1 MFSPQLKVVKWKS
14 RVCSV
19 GILRSLYGRF
29 DLIFYLY
36 ATEQHNMM
44 KKTLNLVISLLAIV
58 LTTHAQQHCFF
69 THYSTEDGL
78 SQNTVMNILQ
88 DHKDNLWF
96 ATWDGI
102 NRFNGY
108 TFKTYKAR
116 QGNYISL
123 TNNRVDRMYEDRYG
137 FLWLLTY
144 DNRVH
149 RFDPKTESF
158 EQVPA
163 AGEEGSA
170 FNVHTVEVMPDGTVW
185 LLTDN
190 DGAIRIL
197 THPDENN
204 RLTWDIYSGKT
215 GLFPSF
221 HIFKVHQDK
230 EGNDWLLTD
239 NGLGMIRSG
248 EKEPVSFFVEK
259 AKGESGEMK
268 QAFYAVQERDGDI
281 CFASDDGR
289 IRSYQKGTGKFAL
302 FELPT
307 KGRITSIHT
316 VAPDVSV
323 VTTDSD
329 GFFTYNLKTKASVHY
344 SYLTCK
350 ELPAKPILSA
360 YVDRSSE
367 VWFEQEEPGVV
378 VHFNP
383 ATGVVTREQ
392 IPIEHSKP
400 ERSRP
405 AFHIHEDVNGYLWV
419 HPYGGGF
426 SYFDSQKKRLVP
438 FHNGLGSRDWRF
450 SNKIHSAFSDK
461 QGNLWMCTH
470 SKGLEKVTFRNVPFS
485 MMAPVPQEYESLHNE
500 VRALCEDKSGN
511 LWVGVK
517 DGMLRLYD
525 ADRNYKGYLT
535 ENGHISTTGMPVK
548 GTAYFVIQDSKGR
561 IWIATKGDGLIC
573 AEADSSSGMS
583 YRLTRYLHHEN
594 DMYSLSDNDVYCVYE
609 DHNGRIWTATFGGGI
624 NYIEEKE
631 DGKVLFINHR
641 NDLKGY
647 PDSPC
652 HKARFITSDN
662 NGLLWVGTTMGAVAF
677 DENFKKPEE
686 VKFYHFSRMP
696 NDTQS
701 LSNNDVHWIIST
713 KNKELYLATFGG
725 GLNRLVAVGEDGHGT
740 FKSYSVQ
747 DGLPSDV
754 LLSIREDHKQNLWI
768 STENGICKFIPSGE
782 RFESYDERSITF
794 PVRFSEAASAST
806 AKGNM
811 LFGAS
816 GGIFI
821 FNPDSIRKSSYVPP
835 VVFSKLTVANEDVA
849 PGGKSLLKVDIDD
862 TEQLV
867 LSHKENIFSVQFAAL
882 DYTNP
887 QNVQYTY
894 ILDGFEKQWT
904 FADKQ
909 RSVTYTNLPK
919 GEYVLRV
926 RSTNS
931 DGVWVDNERTL
942 AIVILPSFWET
953 PVAYVLYVLF
963 IMIIILVAV
972 YILFT
977 IYRLKHEVSVEQQV
991 SDIKLR
997 FFTNISH
1004 ELRTPLTLI
1013 AGPVEQVL
1021 KNDGL
1026 PADAREQLVV
1036 VERNTNRM
1044 LRLVNQILDF
1054 RKIQNKKMKMQ
1065 VRRVDVVPF
1074 IRKVMDYFEAV
1085 AEEHRIDFLFETE
1098 KQHLYLWADVDKLEK
1113 IVFNLLSNA
1122 FKYTPNGKKITVF
1135 IRENENAI
1143 SIGVQDQGIGIAE
1156 SQKKS
1161 LFVRF
1166 ENLVDKNL
1174 FNQASTGI
1182 GLSLVKELVEM
1193 HKATIS
1199 VDSRLGEGSCFKVD
1213 FLKGKEHY
1221 GEEVEFILEDTEAPV
1236 MARQV
1241 ADDAGRE
1248 PGSCAEEPMEDPTE
1262 GDTSKG
1268 LMLLVE
1274 DNREL
1279 REFLRSIF
1287 IPMYRVVEAADGVE
1301 GQSKALKYLPD
1312 IIISDVMMPEKD
1324 GIEMTRE
1331 LRADMTTS
1339 HIPIILL
1346 TAKTTIESKLEGLEY
1361 GADDYITKPF
1371 SATYLQARVENLLA
1385 QRKKLQD
1392 FYRDSLMHI
1401 NMSAASGELPASA
1414 DTTSGEAGAVAP
1426 GLEVQTQLQQSQ
1438 SRQSQSQQSQL
1449 QQSQSP
1455 LQSESQSQ
1463 PVIPEMSPNDRKFM
1477 DKLVELMEQNM
1488 DNGELVVDDLVR
1500 ELAVSR
1506 SVFFKKLKTLT
1517 GLAPIEFIKEMRIKR
1532 AAQLIETGEFN
1543 MTQISYMVGINDPR
1557 YFSKCFKAQVGMT
1570 PTEYKEKVTV

>member
-1 MFSPQLKVVKWKS
+1 M
-14 RVCSV
+14 
-19 GILRSLYGRF
+19 ILQVF
-29 DLIFYLY
+29 FYLY
-36 ATEQHNMM
+36 ATEPSDMM
-44 KKTLNLVISLLAIV
+44 KKTLISVILLLAIAFS
-58 LTTHAQQHCFF
+58 TYAQQHCFF

-123 TNNRVDRMYEDRYG
+123 TNNRVDRMYEDCYG

-149 RFDPKTESF
+149 RFDPKTETF

-170 FNVHTVEVMPDGTVW
+170 FNVHTIEVMPNGTVW
-185 LLTDN
+185 LLTEN

-204 RLTWDIYSGKT
+204 RLTWDIYSSKT
-215 GLFPSF
+215 ELFPSL
-221 HIFKVHQDK
+221 HVFKVHQDK
-230 EGNDWLLTD
+230 AGNDWLLTD
-239 NGLGMIRSG
+239 NGLGMIHPG
-248 EKEPVSFFVEK
+248 KKEPDSYFTET
-259 AKGESGEMK
+259 KGKFGGMN
-268 QAFYAVQERDGDI
+268 QAFYAVQERDKDI
-281 CFASDDGR
+281 CFASDHGR
-289 IRSYQKGTGKFAL
+289 IWSYQKESGEFTL
-302 FELPT
+302 IELPT
-307 KGRITSIHT
+307 KGQITSIHPI
-316 VAPDVSV
+316 APDVSV
-323 VTTDSD
+323 ITTDSD
-329 GFFTYNLKTKASVHY
+329 GFFTYNLRTKTNVHY
-344 SYLTCK
+344 SFLACK
-350 ELPAKPILSA
+350 ALPAKPILSA

-378 VHFNP
+378 AHFNP
-383 ATGVVTREQ
+383 STGVVTREQ
-392 IPIEHSKP
+392 IPIEYSNP

-426 SYFDSQKKRLVP
+426 SYFDPQKKCLVP
-438 FHNGLGSRDWRF
+438 FYNGLGSRDWRF

-461 QGNLWMCTH
+461 QGNLWLCTH
-470 SKGLEKVTFRNVPFS
+470 SKGLEKVTYRNVPFA
-485 MMAPVPQEYESLHNE
+485 MMTPMPHEHESLHNE
-500 VRALCEDKSGN
+500 VRALCEDKLGN
-511 LWVGVK
+511 LWVGLK
-517 DGMLRLYD
+517 DGILRIYD
-525 ADRNYKGYLT
+525 AGKTYKGYLT
-535 ENGHISTTGMPVK
+535 ENGTISTI
-548 GTAYFVIQDSKGR
+548 GTPMLGTVYFVIQDSKGI
-561 IWIATKGDGLIC
+561 IWIATKGDGLVR
-573 AEADSSSGMS
+573 AEPTSSNGMS
-583 YRLTRYLHHEN
+583 YKLTRYLHRED
-594 DMYSLSDNDVYCVYE
+594 DMYSLSDNNVYCVYE
-609 DHNGRIWTATFGGGI
+609 DHYGRIWLATFAGGI
-624 NYIEEKE
+624 NYITENEA
-631 DGKVLFINHR
+631 GKTLFINHR
-641 NDLKGY
+641 NNLKGY
-647 PDSPC
+647 PIDPC
-652 HKARFITSDN
+652 YKARFITSDN
-662 NGLLWVGTTMGAVAF
+662 NGRLWVGTTTGAVAF
-677 DENFKKPEE
+677 DENFKKPED

-713 KNKELYLATFGG
+713 KKKELYLATFGG
-725 GLNRLVAVGEDGHGT
+725 GLNKLVSISKDGHGE
-740 FKSYSVQ
+740 FKSYSVL

-754 LLSIREDHKQNLWI
+754 LLSIREDSKQNLWI
-768 STENGICKFIPSGE
+768 STENGICKFIPSEE

-794 PVRFSEAASAST
+794 PVRFSEAASALT
-806 AKGNM
+806 AKGSM

-816 GGIFI
+816 GGVFI
-821 FNPDSIRKSSYVPP
+821 FNPDSIRKSSYIPP
-835 VVFSKLTVANEDVA
+835 IVFSKLTVANEDIT
-849 PGGKSLLKVDIDD
+849 PGGNSLLKVDIDD
-862 TEQLV
+862 TDKLV
-867 LSHKENIFSVQFAAL
+867 LSHKENIFSVHFAAL

-887 QNVQYTY
+887 QNIQYAY

-931 DGVWVDNERTL
+931 DGVWVDNERIL
-942 AIVILPSFWET
+942 DIVILPSFWET
-953 PVAYVLYVLF
+953 PIAYVLYILF
-963 IMIIILVAV
+963 ILIIILVAV

-977 IYRLKHEVSVEQQV
+977 IYRLKHEVSVEQQI

-1021 KNDGL
+1021 KNDKL

-1036 VERNTNRM
+1036 VERNTSRM

-1065 VRRVDVVPF
+1065 VQRVDIVPF
-1074 IRKVMDYFEAV
+1074 VCKVMDNFEAV
-1085 AEEHRIDFLFETE
+1085 AEEHRIDFLFQTE
-1098 KQHLYLWADVDKLEK
+1098 KEHLYLWVDADKLEK

-1122 FKYTPNGKKITVF
+1122 FKYTPNGKMITMF
-1135 IRENENAI
+1135 IREDENTV

-1156 SQKKS
+1156 NKKKS

-1221 GEEVEFILEDTEAPV
+1221 DKETEFILEDAEAPV
-1236 MARQV
+1236 RMGQV
-1241 ADDAGRE
+1241 VDIANSSIQSETLIPDDSEKIEAVY
-1248 PGSCAEEPMEDPTE
+1248 EEDAAKEE
-1262 GDTSKG
+1262 NSKE

-1274 DNREL
+1274 DNQEL

-1287 IPMYRVVEAADGVE
+1287 SPMYRVVEAADGRE
-1301 GQSKALKYLPD
+1301 GANKALKYLPD

-1371 SATYLQARVENLLA
+1371 SATYLQARVENLLM
-1385 QRKKLQD
+1385 QRKKLQS

-1401 NMSAASGELPASA
+1401 HISAGQEDAPVATDVPSA
-1414 DTTSGEAGAVAP
+1414 EEDT
-1426 GLEVQTQLQQSQ
+1426 
-1438 SRQSQSQQSQL
+1438 
-1449 QQSQSP
+1449 
-1455 LQSESQSQ
+1455 SETVSATL
-1463 PVIPEMSPNDRKFM
+1463 EMSPNDRKFM

-1532 AAQLIETGEFN
+1532 ATQLIETGEFN

-1570 PTEYKEKVTV
+1570 PTEYRDKVGR